1 MSEFS
6 VESEGVDVERI
17 MEQIRARIRANR
29 GAEASDAQTRQQA
42 GSRAEQLVD
51 PGGARSALAARPR
64 PEPTEPAPRPSESF
78 EFDQDTIYRSSRGAI
93 GRLLYGV
100 RRLLSPLLK
109 FFFNIQPVAHAL
121 AVQSRINRQQAAF
134 DDRVAR
140 LFDASSAR
148 LEAREEIDK
157 LNHQVML
164 DLVAEMTRLSVEMKN
179 HRALVESVSARLDF
193 FERQARAREAGA
205 RSGAGSQA
213 TEQPGAEG
221 RTEGAEPTRRRRR
234 RGRRRSGRA
243 ATATDTATETTE
255 TAAEA
260 SGAVRRKQPT
270 ALRRRPTVR
279 RRWWKAR
286 PTRPNQARHQ
296 RTASPRQQLPTR
308 ARRQRPARR
317 PRQPRPAATRS
328 RKLPKAARRRRNPHR
343 PPPRNRNPR
352 NSPVKTT
359 SYERP
364 LECSTTQSNGGMRRG
379 TASTVAAVPRPR
391 TARPAGNGVGR
402 RGPREWPA
410 GVRGAAPKR

>member
-29 GAEASDAQTRQQA
+29 GAEASDAQVRQQA
-42 GSRAEQLVD
+42 GSKAAQLVD

-64 PEPTEPAPRPSESF
+64 PERAEPAPRPTESF

-93 GRLLYGV
+93 GRVLYGV
-100 RRLLSPLLK
+100 RKLLSPLLK

-121 AVQSRINRQQAAF
+121 AAQSRLNRQQAAF

-140 LFDASSAR
+140 LFDTSSAR

-157 LNHQVML
+157 LSHQVML

-205 RSGAGSQA
+205 RSRAGSQA
-213 TEQPGAEG
+213 AEQPGAES

-243 ATATDTATETTE
+243 TTGGE

-260 SGAVRRKQPT
+260 TETTAEASGASSTEAADGAPEAVDGSAAVVDGQSDAPEPTPQPPASEPPATASEGGDAVATAPASTETATASEPT
-270 ALRRRPTVR
+270 ATTP
-279 RRWWKAR
+279 KGGE
-286 PTRPNQARHQ
+286 
-296 RTASPRQQLPTR
+296 TA
-308 ARRQRPARR
+308 PA
-317 PRQPRPAATRS
+317 PSGEAQSEPPKPAPESET
-328 RKLPKAARRRRNPHR
+328 
-343 PPPRNRNPR
+343 
-352 NSPVKTT
+352 
-359 SYERP
+359 
-364 LECSTTQSNGGMRRG
+364 
-379 TASTVAAVPRPR
+379 
-391 TARPAGNGVGR
+391 
-402 RGPREWPA
+402 
-410 GVRGAAPKR
+410 

>member
-51 PGGARSALAARPR
+51 PAGARSALAARPR
-64 PEPTEPAPRPSESF
+64 PEQAEPAPPPSESF

-93 GRLLYGV
+93 GRVLYGV
-100 RRLLSPLLK
+100 RRLLSPLVK

-121 AVQSRINRQQAAF
+121 AAQSRINRQQAAF

-140 LFDASSAR
+140 LFDTSSAR

-205 RSGAGSQA
+205 RSRAGSQA
-213 TEQPGAEG
+213 AEQPGAEG
-221 RTEGAEPTRRRRR
+221 GTDGAEPTRRRRR

-243 ATATDTATETTE
+243 AAAGETGAEATETPAQAPGNGSPEAADAAPAAEAGPSETPEPTPQPPAGETAATAPDVGATATAGETAAAGPASTE
-255 TAAEA
+255 TAQVSKPAT
-260 SGAVRRKQPT
+260 T
-270 ALRRRPTVR
+270 APEGGETV
-279 RRWWKAR
+279 
-286 PTRPNQARHQ
+286 
-296 RTASPRQQLPTR
+296 
-308 ARRQRPARR
+308 
-317 PRQPRPAATRS
+317 PAAS
-328 RKLPKAARRRRNPHR
+328 SEAQPE
-343 PPPRNRNPR
+343 PPPP
-352 NSPVKTT
+352 TT
-359 SYERP
+359 PESE
-364 LECSTTQSNGGMRRG
+364 TTPPDR
-379 TASTVAAVPRPR
+379 
-391 TARPAGNGVGR
+391 
-402 RGPREWPA
+402 
-410 GVRGAAPKR
+410 

>member
-29 GAEASDAQTRQQA
+29 GAEASDAQVREQA

-64 PEPTEPAPRPSESF
+64 PERAEPAQRPTESF

-93 GRLLYGV
+93 GRVLYGV
-100 RRLLSPLLK
+100 RRLLSPLVK

-121 AVQSRINRQQAAF
+121 AAQSRINRQQAAF

-140 LFDASSAR
+140 LFDTSSAR

-205 RSGAGSQA
+205 RSRAGSQA
-213 TEQPGAEG
+213 AEQPGAEG

-234 RGRRRSGRA
+234 RGRRRSGRGTA
-243 ATATDTATETTE
+243 AGETATEATE
-255 TAAEA
+255 TAADA
-260 SGAVRRKQPT
+260 SGAGSTEAADSAPEAVDGSAAAADGPSDAPEPTPQP
-270 ALRRRPTVR
+270 
-279 RRWWKAR
+279 
-286 PTRPNQARHQ
+286 
-296 RTASPRQQLPTR
+296 
-308 ARRQRPARR
+308 PAGE
-317 PRQPRPAATRS
+317 PAATA
-328 RKLPKAARRRRNPHR
+328 PDAGATATAGETAAAAP
-343 PPPRNRNPR
+343 
-352 NSPVKTT
+352 
-359 SYERP
+359 
-364 LECSTTQSNGGMRRG
+364 
-379 TASTVAAVPRPR
+379 ASTEAPPEPPEPAA
-391 TARPAGNGVGR
+391 
-402 RGPREWPA
+402 
-410 GVRGAAPKR
+410 GAESEN

>member
-17 MEQIRARIRANR
+17 MEQIRSRIRANR

-51 PGGARSALAARPR
+51 PAGARSALAARPR
-64 PEPTEPAPRPSESF
+64 PERAEPAPPPSESF

-93 GRLLYGV
+93 GRVLYGV

-121 AVQSRINRQQAAF
+121 AAQSRINRQQAAF

-140 LFDASSAR
+140 LFDTSSAR

-205 RSGAGSQA
+205 RSRAGSQA
-213 TEQPGAEG
+213 AEQPGAEG

-243 ATATDTATETTE
+243 TTGGE

-260 SGAVRRKQPT
+260 TETTAEASGASSTEAADSAPAAADAADAPEPT
-270 ALRRRPTVR
+270 P
-279 RRWWKAR
+279 
-286 PTRPNQARHQ
+286 Q
-296 RTASPRQQLPTR
+296 SP
-308 ARRQRPARR
+308 AGE
-317 PRQPRPAATRS
+317 PAATA
-328 RKLPKAARRRRNPHR
+328 PDVGAAATAGETAAAAP
-343 PPPRNRNPR
+343 
-352 NSPVKTT
+352 
-359 SYERP
+359 
-364 LECSTTQSNGGMRRG
+364 
-379 TASTVAAVPRPR
+379 ASTEMAQASKPAT
-391 TARPAGNGVGR
+391 TAP
-402 RGPREWPA
+402 E
-410 GVRGAAPKR
+410 

>member
-17 MEQIRARIRANR
+17 MEQIRARIRTNR
-29 GAEASDAQTRQQA
+29 GAEASDAQIRQQA

-51 PGGARSALAARPR
+51 PGGARSALAARSR
-64 PEPTEPAPRPSESF
+64 PERAEPAPRPTESF

-93 GRLLYGV
+93 GRVLYGV
-100 RRLLSPLLK
+100 RRLLSPLVK

-121 AVQSRINRQQAAF
+121 AAQSRINRQQAAF

-140 LFDASSAR
+140 LFDTSSAR

-205 RSGAGSQA
+205 RSRAGSQA
-213 TEQPGAEG
+213 AEQPGAEG

-243 ATATDTATETTE
+243 AAAGE

-260 SGAVRRKQPT
+260 TETTAEASGASSTEAADGSAAVVDGSAAAADGSAAVVDGPSDAPEPTPQP
-270 ALRRRPTVR
+270 P
-279 RRWWKAR
+279 
-286 PTRPNQARHQ
+286 
-296 RTASPRQQLPTR
+296 ASE
-308 ARRQRPARR
+308 
-317 PRQPRPAATRS
+317 PAATAS
-328 RKLPKAARRRRNPHR
+328 EGGDAVTTAPEGGEPAAASSDAQPE
-343 PPPRNRNPR
+343 PPPP
-352 NSPVKTT
+352 
-359 SYERP
+359 
-364 LECSTTQSNGGMRRG
+364 
-379 TASTVAAVPRPR
+379 TAPES
-391 TARPAGNGVGR
+391 
-402 RGPREWPA
+402 ES
-410 GVRGAAPKR
+410 

>member
-29 GAEASDAQTRQQA
+29 GAEASDAQIRQQA

-51 PGGARSALAARPR
+51 PGGARSALAARSR
-64 PEPTEPAPRPSESF
+64 PERAEPAPRPTESF

-93 GRLLYGV
+93 GRVLYGV
-100 RRLLSPLLK
+100 RRLLSPLVK

-121 AVQSRINRQQAAF
+121 AAQSRINRQQAAF

-140 LFDASSAR
+140 LFDTSSAR

-205 RSGAGSQA
+205 RSRAGSQA
-213 TEQPGAEG
+213 AEQPGAEG

-243 ATATDTATETTE
+243 AAAGETAAAATETT
-255 TAAEA
+255 AEA
-260 SGAVRRKQPT
+260 SGASSTEAADSAPEATVDRQSDTPEPTPQP
-270 ALRRRPTVR
+270 
-279 RRWWKAR
+279 
-286 PTRPNQARHQ
+286 
-296 RTASPRQQLPTR
+296 
-308 ARRQRPARR
+308 PAGE
-317 PRQPRPAATRS
+317 PAATA
-328 RKLPKAARRRRNPHR
+328 PDVGATATAGETAAAAPASAETAAASEPATTAPEGGEPQPE
-343 PPPRNRNPR
+343 PPPP
-352 NSPVKTT
+352 
-359 SYERP
+359 
-364 LECSTTQSNGGMRRG
+364 
-379 TASTVAAVPRPR
+379 TAPEPEPTPPD
-391 TARPAGNGVGR
+391 
-402 RGPREWPA
+402 
-410 GVRGAAPKR
+410 K

>member
-42 GSRAEQLVD
+42 GSRAAQVVD
-51 PGGARSALAARPR
+51 PAGARSALAARPR
-64 PEPTEPAPRPSESF
+64 PEPAEPAPRPSESF

-93 GRLLYGV
+93 GRVLYGV
-100 RRLLSPLLK
+100 RKLLSPLLK

-140 LFDASSAR
+140 LFDTSSAR

-193 FERQARAREAGA
+193 FERQARAREAGGRA
-205 RSGAGSQA
+205 RAGSQTA
-213 TEQPGAEG
+213 EQPGAEG

-243 ATATDTATETTE
+243 AEAAETP
-255 TAAEA
+255 AEA
-260 SGAVRRKQPT
+260 SGNTSTET
-270 ALRRRPTVR
+270 AGSA
-279 RRWWKAR
+279 AR
-286 PTRPNQARHQ
+286 PTARLRLTARPKRPSQPRNHRP
-296 RTASPRQQLPTR
+296 ASPRQQLLTR
-308 ARRQRPARR
+308 ARRQRLARR
-317 PRQPRPAATRS
+317 PRQPRPAPKRPAGGETRRARDDP
-328 RKLPKAARRRRNPHR
+328 RKAAKRQRRPAARRNRNHPN
-343 PPPRNRNPR
+343 PPPSRKAS
-352 NSPVKTT
+352 SPWV
-359 SYERP
+359 E
-364 LECSTTQSNGGMRRG
+364 
-379 TASTVAAVPRPR
+379 
-391 TARPAGNGVGR
+391 
-402 RGPREWPA
+402 
-410 GVRGAAPKR
+410 

>member
-29 GAEASDAQTRQQA
+29 GAEAADAQVRQQA

-51 PGGARSALAARPR
+51 PAGARSALAARPQ
-64 PEPTEPAPRPSESF
+64 PERAEPAPRPTESF

-93 GRLLYGV
+93 GRVLYGI
-100 RRLLSPLLK
+100 RRLLSPLVK

-121 AVQSRINRQQAAF
+121 AAQSRINRQQAEF

-140 LFDASSAR
+140 LFDKSSAR

-205 RSGAGSQA
+205 RSRAGSQA
-213 TEQPGAEG
+213 AEQPGAEG

-243 ATATDTATETTE
+243 GAATDTATEVTE

-260 SGAVRRKQPT
+260 SGNGSTEA
-270 ALRRRPTVR
+270 ADS
-279 RRWWKAR
+279 A
-286 PTRPNQARHQ
+286 
-296 RTASPRQQLPTR
+296 
-308 ARRQRPARR
+308 
-317 PRQPRPAATRS
+317 PAAADPPDAPEPT
-328 RKLPKAARRRRNPHR
+328 PQPPAAEPAASA
-343 PPPRNRNPR
+343 PDVGATATAGETAAAAP
-352 NSPVKTT
+352 
-359 SYERP
+359 
-364 LECSTTQSNGGMRRG
+364 
-379 TASTVAAVPRPR
+379 ASTETAAANEPVT
-391 TARPAGNGVGR
+391 TAPEGGETAPAPSGEAQSE
-402 RGPREWPA
+402 PPKPA
-410 GVRGAAPKR
+410 PESET